1 MAVRLLRGALS
12 LLKWGLAAL
21 GAVALLLTALI
32 ATPLERPAEM
42 RSVSDSAKGIDWST
56 LPPLERFQARD
67 GTWLGYRHYAARA
80 FSSEVETG
88 SREENASK
96 QESGAPFRS
105 HRNGNGSNGAASGG
119 GAIFIHGSSGSS
131 GTVNHALTHAIAS
144 RGVETWALD
153 IRGHG
158 ASGTRGD
165 IGYVGQLEDDLVD
178 FVAHVRKSAPDL
190 PLTLIG
196 HSAGAGFSLRVAA
209 TPIMQDLF
217 VRTVLVAPYLGYDAP
232 TNRPKAGGWANA
244 DLPRFFALAALRKLG
259 IDCCA
264 QLPVLAFAVPPN
276 SERILVPTYSDR
288 LMRNFATRGYRLDL
302 PLVTHPMT
310 IFGGAEDKMM
320 ISDKYAETVQ
330 AIKSSVDVKVI
341 DGVNHMGMVTHPKA
355 VSTIA
360 EDVATRGAA
369 GS

>member
-12 LLKWGLAAL
+12 LLRWGLAAV

-67 GTWLGYRHYAARA
+67 GTWLGYRHYAP
-80 FSSEVETG
+80 G
-88 SREENASK
+88 G
-96 QESGAPFRS
+96 GAT
-105 HRNGNGSNGAASGG
+105 GG

-131 GTVNHALTHAIAS
+131 ATVNHALTHAIAS

-153 IRGHG
+153 MRGHG

-209 TPIMQDLF
+209 TPIMQDMF

-232 TNRPKAGGWANA
+232 TNKPKAGGWANA
-244 DLPRFFALAALRKLG
+244 DLPRFFALAALRKLR

-264 QLPVLAFAVPPN
+264 QLPVLAFAVPAN
-276 SERILVPTYSDR
+276 SERILVPIYSDR

-302 PLVTHPMT
+302 PLVMHPIT
-310 IFGGAEDKMM
+310 IFGGAEDEMM
-320 ISDKYAETVQ
+320 MSDKYAETVQ
-330 AIKSSVDVKVI
+330 AIKPSVDVKVI
-341 DGVNHMGMVTHPKA
+341 DGVNHMGMVTNPKA
-355 VSTIA
+355 VSAIA

>member
-1 MAVRLLRGALS
+1 MAMRLLRGALG
-12 LLKWGLAAL
+12 LLKWGLCAV

-67 GTWLGYRHYAARA
+67 GTWLGFRHYA
-80 FSSEVETG
+80 
-88 SREENASK
+88 SK
-96 QESGAPFRS
+96 
-105 HRNGNGSNGAASGG
+105 GAATDR

-131 GTVNHALTHAIAS
+131 GTVNHALTAAFAAH
-144 RGVETWALD
+144 GVETWALD
-153 IRGHG
+153 TRGHG

-217 VRTVLVAPYLGYDAP
+217 VRTVLIAPYLGYDAP
-232 TNRPKAGGWANA
+232 TNRPHAGGWANA

-259 IDCCA
+259 IDCCS
-264 QLPVLAFAVPPN
+264 QLPVLAFAVPAN
-276 SERILVPTYSDR
+276 SERILTPTYSDR
-288 LMRNFATRGYRLDL
+288 LMRNFATHGYRLDL
-302 PLVTHPMT
+302 PAVMHPLT
-310 IFGGAEDKMM
+310 IFGGAEDEMM

-330 AIKSSVDVKVI
+330 VIKPSVDVKVI
-341 DGVNHMGMVTHPKA
+341 EGVNHMGMVTNPKA
-355 VSTIA
+355 VNAIA
-360 EDVATRGAA
+360 EDVATRGS
-369 GS
+369 GQS

>member
-1 MAVRLLRGALS
+1 MAIGLLRGVLTG
-12 LLKWGLAAL
+12 LKWALCAL
-21 GAVALLLTALI
+21 GGVALILGAMI
-32 ATPLERPAEM
+32 ATPLERPPEM

-67 GTWLGYRHYAARA
+67 GTWIGYRHYAPKGP
-80 FSSEVETG
+80 ETG
-88 SREENASK
+88 R
-96 QESGAPFRS
+96 
-105 HRNGNGSNGAASGG
+105 

-131 GTVNHALTHAIAS
+131 GTVNHALTHAIAA

-158 ASGTRGD
+158 GSGTRGD

-178 FVAHVRKSAPDL
+178 FVAHVRRNAPDL

-209 TPIMQDLF
+209 TPIMQDMF
-217 VRTVLVAPYLGYDAP
+217 VRTVLLAPYLGYDAP
-232 TNRPKAGGWANA
+232 TNKPHSGGWANA
-244 DLPRFFALAALRKLG
+244 DMPRLFGLAALRKLG

-264 QLPVLAFAVPPN
+264 QLPVLALAVPPA
-276 SERILVPTYSDR
+276 SAKYLVSTYSDR
-288 LMRNFATRGYRLDL
+288 LMRNFATRGYRIDL
-302 PLVTHPMT
+302 PATTRPIT
-310 IFGGAEDKMM
+310 IFGAAKDEMM

-330 AIKSSVDVKVI
+330 AIKPSIDVKII
-341 DGVNHMGMVTHPKA
+341 DGINHMGIVTNPKA
-355 VSTIA
+355 VSAIA